1 MSKSGMVNLGE
12 GRRRMT
18 ASLAVLTRLS
28 QAKQKTRSLGFG
40 GRSVREGLWLCGLE
54 ARALRF
60 GREAE
65 DQPAPGA
72 SGA

>member
-40 GRSVREGLWLCGLE
+40 GQERS
-54 ARALRF
+54 
-60 GREAE
+60 
-65 DQPAPGA
+65 
-72 SGA
+72 